1 MTLNYHVIIDHYLW
15 FFKEMGTNF
24 YDTNGEYVE
33 DLHYSLDGFEQKKIS
48 KSKGN
53 WALMAI

>member
-1 MTLNYHVIIDHYLW
+1 MMKYP
-15 FFKEMGTNF
+15 FKVQKNSCTNVTF
-24 YDTNGEYVE
+24 A
-33 DLHYSLDGFEQKKIS
+33 HYSLDGFEQKKIS